1 MNPLSVMGVG
11 VPPLLGALLL
21 FLSGWDSRSEFSSTP
36 PPARGLPVRLHLALE
51 AHLAVWGFYAGT
63 AIGLGVAHLRFLLS
77 DVWVLPVLLAIAPL
91 VPLLIGGGRRVKKP
105 FPLSLRWMLA
115 PYQGL
120 SILLVILSESIG
132 RWVSRRRTVP
142 VIEEPLAS
150 SPQGLREGVRD
161 LASLTVE
168 DVMVPRSQ
176 EVALQ
181 AELTADEALQE
192 AAVRPYTFY
201 PVYAES
207 IDHTLGVVAV
217 LDLTD
222 PAGAAETV
230 RARVT
235 PAQIVP
241 ETMRALTLL
250 QRLADSPHATA
261 LVVDEFG
268 GHSGLVTLGDVVEV
282 VIGDLVGEHE
292 EVRRRIIPLG
302 DGLYRVEGTCEIEE
316 FNEQVRPVLPDG
328 EYDTVAGL
336 ILDRLGRIPQQ
347 GDEVT
352 LPDAVL
358 EVLERTD
365 RRVLWTQISL
375 LKPRAAK
382 V

>member
-1 MNPLSVMGVG
+1 MSALELLAVG
-11 VPPLLGALLL
+11 LPPLAGAWLL
-21 FLSGWDSRSEFSSTP
+21 FLSGWDSRSEFSAAPS
-36 PPARGLPVRLHLALE
+36 PARGLPVRLHLALE

-63 AIGLGVAHLRFLLS
+63 AIGLGVAHLRFGLA
-77 DVWVLPVLLAIAPL
+77 DTWVLPVLLAITPL
-91 VPLLIGGGRRVKKP
+91 VPLLVGSGRRVARP
-105 FPLSLRWMLA
+105 FPVRLRWMLA

-120 SILLVILSESIG
+120 AILLAILTDMTG
-132 RWVSRRRTVP
+132 RWVSRLRTAPAEV
-142 VIEEPLAS
+142 EPLPS
-150 SPQGLREGVRD
+150 SPDGLREGVRD

-181 AELTADEALQE
+181 ADLSSAEALRE
-192 AAVRPYTFY
+192 AAAHPFTYY
-201 PVYAES
+201 PVHAES
-207 IDHTLGVVAV
+207 IDHTLGLVPV
-217 LDLTD
+217 LELTD
-222 PAGAAETV
+222 PARADDPV
-230 RARVT
+230 RAHVVS
-235 PAQIVP
+235 ALIVP

-250 QRLADSPHATA
+250 QRLAASPLATA

-302 DGLYRVEGTCEIEE
+302 DGVYRVEGTCEVEE
-316 FNEQVRPVLPDG
+316 FNEQVRPVLPEG

-347 GDEVT
+347 GDEVA
-352 LPDAVL
+352 LPEAVL

-365 RRVLWTQISL
+365 RRILWTQVSL
-375 LKPRAAK
+375 VRSRAAK
-382 V
+382 A